1 MFGSQMRG
9 TLRTVTCQANW
20 AVFSELDAQIIGLAF
35 GDNKDPISM
44 IHPSLGHCIAPSA
57 HWNWNVNLN
66 EINIETETEIEI
78 KTETEAEI
86 EI

>member
-9 TLRTVTCQANW
+9 TLWTVTCQANW

-44 IHPSLGHCIAPSA
+44 IHPKASLVHCIAPSA

-86 EI
+86 